1 MKKLLF
7 AVLAISVLFAACD
20 TQKKYELSGKI
31 EGQSEGK
38 IFLNIEKDRKLVKID
53 SADIVNG
60 EFKIAGSVDVADM
73 YYLQIDDKRGAIPF
87 FLENAA
93 IAVEAN
99 VEALRDAKIT
109 GSASQ
114 DIYNG
119 FVASMMEFKAKQEPI
134 VAAYKKAMSEKKSA
148 AKVLEAE
155 DGDEAA
161 KKSMEEAELAMKS
174 AIEEYETIDAE
185 KIATVKT
192 FVKENGNSVVSAV
205 VAYRNLLNQLKV
217 DEMETIYNTFGEDV
231 KASSSALAI
240 KSKLDILK
248 KVAVGQPAPDFTL
261 NTPEGTPFSLS
272 SLKGQVVVID
282 FWASWC
288 GPCRKENPHMVELYK
303 ELNPKG
309 VEFFGVSL
317 DDKKENWL
325 KAIEDDGL
333 TWKHASDLK
342 GWKSAAA
349 KLYGVN
355 SIPATVV
362 IDQNGTIVAKKV
374 FGDELKAEVEKLLK

>member
-93 IAVEAN
+93 ISVEAN

-134 VAAYKKAMSEKKSA
+134 VAAYKKAKSEKN
-148 AKVLEAE
+148 E
-155 DGDEAA
+155 EAA
-161 KKSMEEAELAMKS
+161 EKAYK
-174 AIEEYETIDAE
+174 EYEAVDADKTI
-185 KIATVKT
+185 KVKA
-192 FVKENGNSVVSAV
+192 FVKGNNNSVVAAV

-288 GPCRKENPHMVELYK
+288 GPCRRENPHMVELYK

-355 SIPATVV
+355 SIPAAVV